1 MEVNRILAK
10 RLGWSLALLAVV
22 SLSDTPAEAQNY
34 PSRAITIVTP
44 FAAGS
49 VTDATARI
57 LGKYIQKNLNV
68 AVVIENKD
76 GAGGMISAQ
85 AVARAAPDG
94 YTLILA
100 TSATHSSA
108 PALFKSV
115 PYDPIKDFTPI
126 ARVASFPS
134 MIIAG
139 RKSDIKTMEELIVAA
154 RQRPGKLSYGF
165 GNAVGRI
172 TGVNRPGFAGG
183 HLV

>member
-68 AVVIENKD
+68 A
-76 GAGGMISAQ
+76 
-85 AVARAAPDG
+85 P
-94 YTLILA
+94 
-100 TSATHSSA
+100 
-108 PALFKSV
+108 
-115 PYDPIKDFTPI
+115 
-126 ARVASFPS
+126 
-134 MIIAG
+134 
-139 RKSDIKTMEELIVAA
+139 
-154 RQRPGKLSYGF
+154 
-165 GNAVGRI
+165 
-172 TGVNRPGFAGG
+172 
-183 HLV
+183 